1 MNPSSYEGFGLPV
14 LEAQRS
20 SSPVIAYNAS
30 SIPEIIGETPLL
42 MKELTEKELA
52 DKLSLLNNTELI
64 NSVKSEGIKNSNKFS
79 WERMANDYSALYED
93 LSRA

>member
-1 MNPSSYEGFGLPV
+1 
-14 LEAQRS
+14 
-20 SSPVIAYNAS
+20 
-30 SIPEIIGETPLL
+30 

-93 LSRA
+93 LRRA